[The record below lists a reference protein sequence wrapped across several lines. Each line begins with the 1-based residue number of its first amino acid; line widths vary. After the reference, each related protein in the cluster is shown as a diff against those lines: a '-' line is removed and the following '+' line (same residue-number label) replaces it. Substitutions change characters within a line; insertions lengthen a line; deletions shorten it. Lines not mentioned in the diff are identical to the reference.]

1 MKLVVLASATD
12 AAAQSEKEE
21 VVRFGGLKQQLEKA
35 GVTIDVSLNLLG
47 RYDYLFVMDV
57 PDGPENAFRAMS
69 LIAQS
74 GTMRTES
81 FVAMPLDSYFAMAAD
96 IGRAA

>member
-1 MKLVVLASATD
+1 MKLAVLASATD
-12 AAAQSEKEE
+12 AAAQSEKDEL
-21 VVRFGGLKQQLEKA
+21 VRFAQLKQHLAET
-35 GVTIDVSLNLLG
+35 GVKIDVSLNLLG
-47 RYDYLFVMDV
+47 RYDYLFIMDI

-69 LIAQS
+69 VIAQS

-81 FVAMPLDSYFAMAAD
+81 FVAMPLDSYFEMAAE